1 MEFINL
7 DIITE
12 KVFKGIYSGI
22 KTAEL
27 DRLSAETCFYMSA
40 THPDYS
46 KLASRIEVS
55 NLHKETHDDYL
66 KVAEA
71 LHNLEDK

>member
-1 MEFINL
+1 MEFVNL

-22 KTAEL
+22 KTSEL

-46 KLASRIEVS
+46 KLGARIEVS
-55 NLHKETHDDYL
+55 NLHKETNDDYMEVVKEL
-66 KVAEA
+66 DGIK
-71 LHNLEDK
+71 DK

>member
-1 MEFINL
+1 MDFVNL

-12 KVFKGIYSGI
+12 KVYKGIYSGI

-55 NLHKETHDDYL
+55 NLHKETSDDYL
-66 KVAEA
+66 EVVKT
-71 LHNLEDK
+71 LDNMIDK